1 MAYMNQERKQAR
13 MPEIK
18 RVLKKYG
25 VKGSVSVRNHST
37 LTVTVTEGSLDILGN
52 FFVVY
57 TKKQEIYP
65 ERYRSISRED
75 LTSID
80 VNHYYI
86 DRDYSGKV
94 KDFLEELKSAML
106 GKDYYD
112 RSDIQ
117 SDYFDCSHYIA
128 IDIGKWN
135 KPYKFVA

>member
-1 MAYMNQERKQAR
+1 MAYMSQERKQER

-18 RVLKKYG
+18 RVLNKYG
-25 VKGSVSVRNHST
+25 MKGTVSVRNHST
-37 LTVTVTEGSLDILGN
+37 LVVTVTEGKLDILGN
-52 FFVVY
+52 FFGVY
-57 TKKQEIYP
+57 NKKQEIYP
-65 ERYRSISRED
+65 ERYRSINRED

-80 VNHYYI
+80 VNQYYI

-106 GKDYYD
+106 GKDYFD
-112 RSDIQ
+112 HSDIQ
-117 SDYFDCSHYIA
+117 SDYFHCSHYIE